1 MLRMVMLRM
10 MLGMMRCRVMMLK
23 VTRWRMMMLRRRKM
37 MILRMLMWRRRT
49 DPKTAPHV
57 LREPAQSK
65 CTSTFHKSHFIRK
78 SADPCRQQ
86 GERVR
91 GGLTS
96 NKMPEGAK
104 SLCRTKAG
112 SRRTRAG
119 WQLAVQKRR
128 KSQGLELVSSRFRK

>member
-1 MLRMVMLRM
+1 MGGRGGGETQDGTIYTLYIRIIYIYAH
-10 MLGMMRCRVMMLK
+10 
-23 VTRWRMMMLRRRKM
+23 
-37 MILRMLMWRRRT
+37 ILY
-49 DPKTAPHV
+49 
-57 LREPAQSK
+57 
-65 CTSTFHKSHFIRK
+65 II

-104 SLCRTKAG
+104 SLCRTKAS

-119 WQLAVQKRR
+119 WQLAVEKRR
-128 KSQGLELVSSRFRK
+128 KAWTEAV

>member
-1 MLRMVMLRM
+1 MAPQA
-10 MLGMMRCRVMMLK
+10 CEA
-23 VTRWRMMMLRRRKM
+23 RKLLAIPRPM
-37 MILRMLMWRRRT
+37 HFNKACLRMLLS
-49 DPKTAPHV
+49 PI
-57 LREPAQSK
+57 S
-65 CTSTFHKSHFIRK
+65 I

-119 WQLAVQKRR
+119 WQLAM
-128 KSQGLELVSSRFRK
+128 